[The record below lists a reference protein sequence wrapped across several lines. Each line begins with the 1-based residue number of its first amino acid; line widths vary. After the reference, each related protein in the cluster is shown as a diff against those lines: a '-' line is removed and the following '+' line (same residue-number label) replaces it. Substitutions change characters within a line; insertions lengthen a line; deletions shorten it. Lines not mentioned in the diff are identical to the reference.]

1 MEAKTIL
8 IRALKYLE
16 TEPFVSKND
25 SAMSGGDKRS
35 TADVIETSLDSNP
48 DTSPE
53 EELKYSKLADEVIDW
68 VTKER
73 GSSDYMMGCFN
84 ALELVKT
91 SPQKTYG
98 LLASLV
104 NSYLKSSDLSYDTS
118 AITIPNNFLADPG
131 VKVSAEC
138 TVLKVNKFRD
148 FKKVMMVSDGYLV
161 TYSENNDKVKTI
173 PVAAGDK
180 VLVTGTVS
188 RNKFTTPFET
198 ALTRVKVE
206 KIA

>member
-25 SAMSGGDKRS
+25 SAMSCGEKRS
-35 TADVIETSLDSNP
+35 TADVIETSFGS
-48 DTSPE
+48 SPE
-53 EELKYSKLADEVIDW
+53 LSPDEIAKYTILAGEIINW

-73 GSSDYMMGCFN
+73 GSSDYMLGCYN
-84 ALELVKT
+84 ALAIAEDN
-91 SPQKTYG
+91 PQKTYG

-104 NSYLKSSDLSYDTS
+104 NSFLKNGDVAYDTS
-118 AITIPNNFLADPG
+118 SITIPNDFLADPG

-138 TVLKVNKFRD
+138 TVLKVNNFKD
-148 FKKVMMVSDGYLV
+148 FKKVMMESGGYLV
-161 TYSENNDKVKTI
+161 TYAENHDKVKTI
-173 PVAAGDK
+173 PVDKGDR

-198 ALTRVKVE
+198 SLTRVKVE
-206 KIA
+206 KIV